1 MFSWIALAVVAQVI
15 NAGVALVDKY
25 IVTSEKIMSRPS
37 VYAFYTCILAGMW
50 VVVFLFGIVP
60 IPFLASLGIPSLAH
74 VVSPT
79 LNVAVF
85 SILSAYAFFI
95 ALVSLYT
102 ALKDADA
109 SDVIPVVG
117 AVSAVASF
125 GLSHF
130 FLGTRL
136 TPNFIVGL
144 LLLSLGTLL
153 VSHLRFTWR
162 TALNAIHAGLFFAVH
177 YVTMKG
183 LFNETSFDDGFFW
196 SRVAFFVVAVS
207 MLMIPGYLDKIHSQT
222 KATTRHSGFLV
233 LGTKLMAG
241 IGSILILK
249 ATALGN
255 VAIVQALG
263 GLQFVFLLFFALFL
277 GHKTPLEYG
286 ENIKHRHEVYH
297 KVAFI
302 TMITVGFFVLFI

>member
-1 MFSWIALAVVAQVI
+1 MFSWITLAVIAQAI

-25 IVTSEKIMSRPS
+25 IVTSEKIMPKPS

-50 VVVFLFGIVP
+50 VLVFLVGILP
-60 IPFLASLGIPSLAH
+60 IPLLSSLGVPSLSH
-74 VVSPT
+74 VTTPT
-79 LNVAVF
+79 LSVAVF
-85 SILSAYAFFI
+85 AVLSAYAFFI
-95 ALVSLYT
+95 ALVSLYA
-102 ALKDADA
+102 ALKEADA

-130 FLGTRL
+130 FLDTRL
-136 TPNFIVGL
+136 TPNFMVGL

-153 VSHLRFTWR
+153 VSHLRFTWK
-162 TALNAIHAGLFFAVH
+162 TALNTVHAGLFFAIH
-177 YVTMKG
+177 YVTIKG

-207 MLMIPGYLDKIHSQT
+207 MLMIPGFLEKIHTQT
-222 KATTRHSGFLV
+222 KATTRQSGFLV
-233 LGTKLMAG
+233 LGAKLMAG

-286 ENIKHRHEVYH
+286 ENIKHRHELYH
-297 KVAFI
+297 KAAFI
-302 TMITVGFFVLFI
+302 TMITIGFFVLFI